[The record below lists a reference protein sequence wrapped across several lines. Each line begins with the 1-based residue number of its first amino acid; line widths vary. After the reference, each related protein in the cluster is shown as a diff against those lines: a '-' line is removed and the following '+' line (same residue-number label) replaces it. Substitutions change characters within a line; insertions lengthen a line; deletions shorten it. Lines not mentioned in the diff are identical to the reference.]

1 MIVFSVA
8 SWLFPSNEKVER
20 IGLKINRFE
29 KELFSINAKNIN
41 EKSDKWDQE
50 FGSFNDFFATQIMQ
64 ISRSD
69 TKEYYSRILAF
80 TKDDDI
86 HEAYDS
92 IALLFSDFSDIEDDL
107 ELGFSQFAA
116 AFPSYPIPEITTFF
130 GGFRYGVISYD
141 NNIGIGLD
149 FFLGKNSKYYQYLK
163 NPNYIRFQKQKRF
176 ISSNVMEVW
185 FNENFH
191 KYLVERDLLSQL
203 IYKGKMMYF
212 LNKMLPNVPMQDKF
226 RFTIKQMAWVE
237 ENESSIWE
245 YFIYENL
252 LFSKKEKEFRSFIN
266 YAPFAKGM
274 PQEAPARVGY
284 FIGYKIVSHYMNNNK
299 LDLEELMYLTNSKDF
314 LRQSKYKP
322 NK

>member
-1 MIVFSVA
+1 
-8 SWLFPSNEKVER
+8 
-20 IGLKINRFE
+20 
-29 KELFSINAKNIN
+29 
-41 EKSDKWDQE
+41 
-50 FGSFNDFFATQIMQ
+50 
-64 ISRSD
+64 
-69 TKEYYSRILAF
+69 
-80 TKDDDI
+80 
-86 HEAYDS
+86 
-92 IALLFSDFSDIEDDL
+92 
-107 ELGFSQFAA
+107 
-116 AFPSYPIPEITTFF
+116 
-130 GGFRYGVISYD
+130 
-141 NNIGIGLD
+141 
-149 FFLGKNSKYYQYLK
+149 
-163 NPNYIRFQKQKRF
+163 
-176 ISSNVMEVW
+176 MEVW

-252 LFSKKEKEFRSFIN
+252 LFLKKEKEFRSFIN